1 MRNMTLLIILLAATF
16 SHLAF
21 SQNGADE
28 TAIRE
33 LIAQYLDIRAQND
46 EQALLAILT
55 ADADQLTT
63 SGTLRT
69 GRNGVSRGSLA
80 SSRNNSGNRSISV
93 DSIRFIKPDVA
104 IVNGAITS
112 LKEITRRIA
121 ITSLPL
127 SCLSKMVVGK
137 YLPSEICSR
146 PNNE

>member
-69 GRNGVSRGSLA
+69 GRNDVSRGSLA

-104 IVNGAITS
+104 IVNGRYNILERDNAPDSHYLTTFVVLVEDGRWKISAIRNMQPTQ
-112 LKEITRRIA
+112 
-121 ITSLPL
+121 
-127 SCLSKMVVGK
+127 
-137 YLPSEICSR
+137 
-146 PNNE
+146 

>member
-104 IVNGAITS
+104 IVNGRYNILERDNAPDSYYLTTFVVLVEDGRWKISAIRNMQPTQ
-112 LKEITRRIA
+112 
-121 ITSLPL
+121 
-127 SCLSKMVVGK
+127 
-137 YLPSEICSR
+137 
-146 PNNE
+146 

>member
-93 DSIRFIKPDVA
+93 ESIRFIKPDVV
-104 IVNGAITS
+104 IVNGRYSILERDNTPDSHYLTTFVVLVEDGRWKISAIRNMQPTQ
-112 LKEITRRIA
+112 
-121 ITSLPL
+121 
-127 SCLSKMVVGK
+127 
-137 YLPSEICSR
+137 
-146 PNNE
+146 

>member
-63 SGTLRT
+63 SGILRT

-104 IVNGAITS
+104 IVNGRYNILERDNAPDSHYLTTFVVLVEDGRWKISAIRNMQPTQ
-112 LKEITRRIA
+112 
-121 ITSLPL
+121 
-127 SCLSKMVVGK
+127 
-137 YLPSEICSR
+137 
-146 PNNE
+146 